1 MMDGGKKNSSTHDAH
16 IHKIQHT
23 LIERIIIGSEN
34 QIKAV
39 FDIFVLLMVLYS
51 CIISVFEVAFVQDTE
66 KSEPQPLTSRRIFDQ
81 TLEFLFLF
89 DILLNFIH
97 SY

>member
-1 MMDGGKKNSSTHDAH
+1 MN
-16 IHKIQHT
+16 IHKIHHT
-23 LIERIIIGSEN
+23 LIEKIIIDSDN

-39 FDIFVLLMVLYS
+39 FDIFVLLTVLYS
-51 CIISVFEVAFVQDTE
+51 CIISVFEVAFVADEE
-66 KSEPQPLTSRRIFDQ
+66 KKVGPMTSREIFDQ